1 MSWSLS
7 EKDPWIILPSLR
19 EMFANRRAK
28 VASARANGERPGR
41 LIAGASRSICG
52 ASRTCRSRERQM
64 VRNFMRPAASLA
76 VVCGALAGFAA
87 WAPGG
92 AQTVLGIEVLSSRPE
107 LVSGGD
113 ALVRISGVAAA
124 PQVTVGASD

>member
-1 MSWSLS
+1 
-7 EKDPWIILPSLR
+7 
-19 EMFANRRAK
+19 
-28 VASARANGERPGR
+28 
-41 LIAGASRSICG
+41 
-52 ASRTCRSRERQM
+52 M

-113 ALVRISGVAAA
+113 ALVRISGAAGA
-124 PQVTVGASD
+124 PQVTVDASDVRGPAILKVAERRIFGIPKSAKT